1 MTHKPSFMQFFGRT
15 LTVSGL
21 ALLCFSTVAEAGF
34 EWRGPIEPPVRK
46 AAPAP
51 VQNNVGHHDLTGL
64 EPVISWDG
72 TKPAHA
78 AVAAPAV
85 PVESAPV
92 APVSP
97 ALAPFAAAPAPATVT
112 TMPIE
117 NADIAVGFG
126 RDLPLV
132 IALQQVAPAGH
143 QFSFASGVNP
153 GTPVS
158 WEGGKAWTAVMD
170 DMLAPHGLGFQQQ
183 GNVIVVGAFN
193 TQEAVLSPAAA
204 AAAARMS
211 APPEDYDAA
220 PVAVETPVESAPA
233 PAADPVTIRRDRG
246 ASAAPAAKPAA
257 AAPAVVK
264 SEEAAPVAP
273 AVDVAATPAAPV
285 DVAPVAVAPAV
296 AAPVVVAPV
305 AAAHAVDTRTAG
317 TQPVVAAPAPKVE
330 EQRMSYKPETSSTR
344 PVPVTS
350 LPPSA
355 TKELSSPPQLSPAP
369 ETVVAAAAPV
379 AKTAAVE
386 KKAEKQAEKKTDAP
400 VSLIAAPAAEEVKAV
415 EAKPVAA
422 DTKADVAKTTGPWA
436 GAKGATLRDTLKNW
450 SDDASVE
457 LYWSIDYDY
466 KLKGDISYAGS
477 YDEAVGKLLDQFA
490 AVRPQP
496 YGQLHQ
502 SKDGPRV
509 LVVKSYD
516 ATP

>member
-1 MTHKPSFMQFFGRT
+1 MVDLGWFLGLKYSRFFIHALSQQDNTMTHKPSFMQFFGRT

-21 ALLCFSTVAEAGF
+21 ALLCFTTVAEAGF

-51 VQNNVGHHDLTGL
+51 VQQGAGHGDLSGL

-72 TKPAHA
+72 TQPAHS

-97 ALAPFAAAPAPATVT
+97 ALAPFAAAPAPAAVVT
-112 TMPIE
+112 TPIE
-117 NADIAVGFG
+117 DAEIVAGFG

-143 QFSFASGVNP
+143 QFSFSPGVNP
-153 GTPVS
+153 GTMVS

-170 DMLAPHGLGFQQQ
+170 DMLSPHGLGFQQQ

-193 TQEAVLSPAAA
+193 SGEVVLSPQAA

-211 APPEDYDAA
+211 SMPEENVAPVAHAAASEA
-220 PVAVETPVESAPA
+220 PVAVVAAPA
-233 PAADPVTIRRDRG
+233 VETVAAAEDTAAAEPVTIRRTRH
-246 ASAAPAAKPAA
+246 A
-257 AAPAVVK
+257 AAP
-264 SEEAAPVAP
+264 
-273 AVDVAATPAAPV
+273 
-285 DVAPVAVAPAV
+285 
-296 AAPVVVAPV
+296 
-305 AAAHAVDTRTAG
+305 AVDTRTAG
-317 TQPVVAAPAPKVE
+317 TQHEIAPVTAAAPVADVQKSE
-330 EQRMSYKPETSSTR
+330 ERMSYKPETSSTR

-350 LPPSA
+350 LPPAAKQDMSA
-355 TKELSSPPQLSPAP
+355 PPQMSPAP
-369 ETVVAAAAPV
+369 ETAVAVAAPAAEKKV
-379 AKTAAVE
+379 EKAAEKTAA
-386 KKAEKQAEKKTDAP
+386 KAEAVEAP
-400 VSLIAAPAAEEVKAV
+400 VSLIAAPAETAKVDAPVAVKAAPKAEESKAAAVKK
-415 EAKPVAA
+415 E
-422 DTKADVAKTTGPWA
+422 GPWA

-450 SDDASVE
+450 SEEASVE